1 MFYPQ
6 LVDEPVDNRYLVYTG
21 GDMRFRSVV
30 LALAVG
36 TAALVA
42 GCEAD
47 REAKAPAPAPAQLA
61 AAAPG
66 PNVVTFDGVR
76 NIAFGDSASD
86 LTARGLLTRPR
97 EGCGP
102 QLADLPEASPVFL
115 DKRLVLLWANPPLT
129 TPEGIGVDSTLADA
143 RAAYPQATDLPAP
156 KGSHRFDALMTTE
169 DDRAF
174 LFLHDGQKVRKL
186 IAGYTEDARRL
197 LDTGF
202 GSC

>member
-6 LVDEPVDNRYLVYTG
+6 LVDRPVDNRYLVYTG
-21 GDMRFRSVV
+21 GDMRFRSVL
-30 LALAVG
+30 LALAVC
-36 TAALVA
+36 TVALVA

-47 REAKAPAPAPAQLA
+47 REAPAPAPAPAQL

-66 PNVVTFDGVR
+66 PNVVTFDGLR
-76 NIAFGDSASD
+76 TIAFGDSAAD

-115 DKRLVLLWANPPLT
+115 DERLVLLWANPPLT
-129 TPEGIGVDSTLADA
+129 TPEGIGVDSSLADA
-143 RAAYPQATDLPAP
+143 RAAYPKAMDLPAP

-174 LFLHDGQKVRKL
+174 LFLHDGTTVRKL
-186 IAGYTEDARRL
+186 IAGYAEDARRL

-202 GSC
+202 GAC

>member
-1 MFYPQ
+1 M
-6 LVDEPVDNRYLVYTG
+6 L
-21 GDMRFRSVV
+21 
-30 LALAVG
+30 LAFAVG
-36 TAALVA
+36 TVALVA

-47 REAKAPAPAPAQLA
+47 REAPAPAPAPAQL

-66 PNVVTFDGVR
+66 PNVVTFDGLR
-76 NIAFGDSASD
+76 TIAFGDSAAD

-129 TPEGIGVDSTLADA
+129 TPEGIGVDSSLADA
-143 RAAYPQATDLPAP
+143 RAAYPRPWTYPRPRQSPLRRA
-156 KGSHRFDALMTTE
+156 
-169 DDRAF
+169 DDDGGRPAF
-174 LFLHDGQKVRKL
+174 LFLHDGTTVRKL
-186 IAGYTEDARRL
+186 IAGYAEDARRL

>member
-1 MFYPQ
+1 
-6 LVDEPVDNRYLVYTG
+6 
-21 GDMRFRSVV
+21 MRFRSIV

-36 TAALVA
+36 AATLVA
-42 GCEAD
+42 GCEAE
-47 REAKAPAPAPAQLA
+47 REAPAPAPAPAQLA

-66 PNVVTFDGVR
+66 PNVVTFDGIR
-76 NIAFGDSASD
+76 DIAFGDSAAD

-97 EGCGP
+97 EACGP
-102 QLADLPEASPVFL
+102 QLENLPEASPVFL
-115 DKRLVLLWANPPLT
+115 DERLVLLWANPPLT
-129 TPEGIGVDSTLADA
+129 TPEGIRVDSTLAEA
-143 RAAYPQATDLPAP
+143 RAAYPEAVDLPAP
-156 KGSHRFDALMTTE
+156 KDSHRFDALMVTQ

-174 LFLHDGQKVRKL
+174 LFLHDGKTVRKL

>member
-1 MFYPQ
+1 
-6 LVDEPVDNRYLVYTG
+6 
-21 GDMRFRSVV
+21 V

-47 REAKAPAPAPAQLA
+47 REAPTSAPAPAQLA
-61 AAAPG
+61 AAALG

-76 NIAFGDSASD
+76 NIAFGDSATD

-102 QLADLPEASPVFL
+102 RLENLPEASPVFL
-115 DKRLVLLWANPPLT
+115 DERLVLIWANPPLT
-129 TPEGIGVDSTLADA
+129 TPEGIGVDSSLADT
-143 RAAYPQATDLPAP
+143 RAAYPKAMDLPAP
-156 KGSHRFDALMTTE
+156 KGSHRFDALMATE

-174 LFLHDGQKVRKL
+174 LFLHDGKTVRKL

>member
-47 REAKAPAPAPAQLA
+47 REAPTPAPAPAQVA

-76 NIAFGDSASD
+76 NIAFGDSATD

-102 QLADLPEASPVFL
+102 RLENLPEASPVFL
-115 DKRLVLLWANPPLT
+115 DERLVLIWANPPLA
-129 TPEGIGVDSTLADA
+129 TPEGIGVDSSLTDP
-143 RAAYPQATDLPAP
+143 RAAYPKAMDLPAP
-156 KGSHRFDALMTTE
+156 KGSHRFDALMATE

-174 LFLHDGQKVRKL
+174 LFLHDGKTVRKL